1 MSRERLSR
9 SVTAKLTEAEYR
21 KVVDLAEEATCN
33 LSEFVRACLVSRS
46 EKCKNYTTEEV
57 LLAEILAFRAAFL
70 TLTFQLRG
78 GRDLSEQQMR
88 ELINQAEHNKYIRA
102 RERLEDPKLSP
113 QKSEVSR

>member
-9 SVTAKLTEAEYR
+9 SVTAKLTETEYR
-21 KVVDLAEEATCN
+21 KVFELAEEAGCN
-33 LSEFVRACLVSRS
+33 LSEFVRDCLVSRS
-46 EKCKNYTTEEV
+46 EKCKTYTAQEV
-57 LLAEILAFRAAFL
+57 ILAEVLAFRSAFL

-102 RERLEDPKLSP
+102 RERLEVPKLSP
-113 QKSEVSR
+113 QKSEVPE